1 MYKGHFA
8 YDIEEYNAS
17 ESSPIPLRI
26 ACGYAIA
33 DLSKDSI
40 RDTEI
45 EADRLMYIDKAEIKK
60 TESIGR

>member
-1 MYKGHFA
+1 MYKGYFA

-45 EADRLMYIDKAEIKK
+45 EAEIKK
-60 TESIGR
+60 TESMISGRD